1 MLALMAAK
9 QQQQWNAK
17 TAGGLFEN
25 KNKNKFENPVE
36 LLEQSL
42 LH

>member
-9 QQQQWNAK
+9 QQQWNAK

-25 KNKNKFENPVE
+25 KNKNKFENTVE

>member
-9 QQQQWNAK
+9 QQQWSTK

-25 KNKNKFENPVE
+25 KNNNKFENTVE